1 MKARLGKEQKQEL
14 KQTLDQNDSSTVRQV
29 RKLVKLEYEV
39 RYGKR
44 QMQRI
49 LRQLGLYCYKPQ
61 PRDYRQPEKADEKLK
76 ERLRAVAD
84 PIGVKG
90 KGLDK
95 LCIGFSRWTY
105 TAKAGY

>member
-49 LRQLGLYCYKPQ
+49 LR
-61 PRDYRQPEKADEKLK
+61 
-76 ERLRAVAD
+76 
-84 PIGVKG
+84 
-90 KGLDK
+90 
-95 LCIGFSRWTY
+95 
-105 TAKAGY
+105 